1 MKHIKLFEQFIT
13 EKYLSGNTVKGLVY
27 HASSVEIKRLTSD
40 PMWFALEK
48 SHSDKGWFSN
58 IIDDGRD
65 EAYQYE
71 GKIQGKIC
79 DVTDEKIETLFQ
91 NNGLDVED
99 WVIEIVSNP
108 SADDV
113 IGLGGTKFLIKNGFV
128 GAIYSDYDPRDFQAD
143 LEALIIFNPLKSVK
157 GWKLIKKYP

>member
-27 HASSVEIKRLTSD
+27 HASSVDIKRLTAD

-79 DVTDEKIETLFQ
+79 DVTDEKIEMLFQ

-99 WVIEIVSNP
+99 WVIDIVSNP
-108 SADDV
+108 YAAEV
-113 IGLGGTKFLIKNGFV
+113 MKLEGTQFLIKNGFV